1 MHAYGPYLLRLLMHP
16 SLSTRTHFAG
26 AEETSACTRT
36 QRTLFGQASK
46 GLALVPA
53 TTLPRVCV
61 HALCW
66 RCLEEHSAYIIDIRL
81 AERSTRMN
89 EKIEALISQMT
100 LEEKIS
106 LLAGADLWHTVP
118 LERLGIPVMKM
129 TDGPFGARGVDNP
142 SSPTSAC
149 FPCGTALG
157 ATWNPELVERVGKA
171 LAEETKSKG
180 AHILLGP
187 TVNIHRSPLAGR
199 NFESFSEDPYL
210 SGRMAVAY
218 ITGLQHE
225 GVGACIK
232 HFVCNDS
239 EFERQSISSEV
250 DERALREIYLRPF
263 QMAVREAKPWAVMS
277 AYNRIN
283 GAYAS
288 ENPYLLLDILK
299 GEWSFDG
306 IVISDWFGTYG
317 PNVARGGLDLEM
329 PGPARWM
336 GQKALDAVQRDEVS
350 EEVINDKVR
359 RLLRTLIKAGVFKRP
374 ELCPEQAI
382 DLPEHRRLARQAAA
396 EAIVLLKNS
405 KSILP
410 LELDKVKSIAVI
422 GESAKWA
429 SVMGGGSVRVSP
441 HYVVSPLEAIQNRV
455 SQSVQVG
462 YAIGCTTHKNPPL
475 FDKTWLNRTNGGR
488 GLTVEYFANG
498 DLAGKPVFTE
508 TTDKMELIWFGD
520 NQLLDE
526 PNNFSARLTGTFT
539 VPENE
544 VYVFH
549 LASVGKSRLFIDG
562 KRVIDQWDGVPVWES
577 KTQNAK
583 VELAKGQ
590 SYQLRVEY
598 ACEPGPRWRHL
609 RIGCMREIPADSIA
623 QAVVLAAKSD
633 AAIIFAGLT
642 PEWEGEGADRSDMKL
657 PGEQTR
663 LIEQVAAANPNTIVV
678 LNAGAP
684 LSMNWLDQVAAV
696 LQAWY
701 LGQETGNAVVDVLFG
716 EVNPSGRL
724 PMTFPKRLQDNP
736 AYINYPGE
744 SGKVHYGEGLYVG
757 YRYYDKKDIA
767 PLFPFGY
774 GLSYTTFA
782 YRNLEMSAT
791 EYAKGDVIRMSVEV
805 ENTGKCRGQEIV
817 QVYVRDLKS
826 HIMRPEKELKAFS
839 KITLEPGQVRQV
851 TLVLDE
857 EALSYYDP
865 GLKRWVVEAGEFEV
879 LVGSSSRDIRLT
891 TSFNFKGEP
900 SAEGKGQ
907 DRLHTGM
914 PLKTLLDEAKAR
926 AVLEKYIA
934 PFLADL
940 TMEQVSSLSLD
951 QLSVFVPSVLTPE
964 LLRAINEN
972 LRRMTIP

>member
-1 MHAYGPYLLRLLMHP
+1 
-16 SLSTRTHFAG
+16 
-26 AEETSACTRT
+26 
-36 QRTLFGQASK
+36 
-46 GLALVPA
+46 
-53 TTLPRVCV
+53 
-61 HALCW
+61 
-66 RCLEEHSAYIIDIRL
+66 
-81 AERSTRMN
+81 MN

-118 LERLGIPVMKM
+118 LERLGIPVIKM
-129 TDGPFGARGVDNP
+129 TDGPSGARGIDNP

-218 ITGLQHE
+218 ITGLQSE

-250 DERALREIYLRPF
+250 DQRALREIYLRPF
-263 QMAVREAKPWAVMS
+263 HMAVREAKPWAVMS
-277 AYNRIN
+277 SYNRIN
-283 GAYAS
+283 GTYAS
-288 ENPYLLLDILK
+288 ENAHLLLEILK
-299 GEWSFDG
+299 GEWGFEG
-306 IVISDWFGTYG
+306 LVMSDWFGTYSA
-317 PNVARGGLDLEM
+317 NVARGGLDLEM

-336 GQKALDAVQRDEVS
+336 GQKALEAIQRGEVS
-350 EEVINDKVR
+350 GQAIDDKVR
-359 RLLRTLIKAGVFKRP
+359 RLLRTLFRAGVFERP

-382 DLPEHRRLARQAAA
+382 DLPEHHRVARQAAA
-396 EAIVLLKNS
+396 EAIVLLKNE

-410 LELDKVKSIAVI
+410 LEPDKVKSIAVI
-422 GESAKWA
+422 GESALRP
-429 SVMGGGSVRVSP
+429 SIMGGGSVRVSP

-455 SQSVQVG
+455 SKSVQVG
-462 YAIGCTTHKNPPL
+462 YAIGCTIHKNPPL
-475 FDKTWLNRTNGGR
+475 FDTSWLNKTVRGR
-488 GLTVEYFANG
+488 GLTVEYFSNG
-498 DLAGKPVFTE
+498 DLAGNPVLTE

-520 NQLLDE
+520 NPLFNE
-526 PNNFSARLTGTFT
+526 PNDFSARLTGTFY
-539 VPENE
+539 VPESGI
-544 VYVFH
+544 YVFQ
-549 LASVGKSRLFIDG
+549 LASVGKSRLFVDDHP
-562 KRVIDQWDGVPVWES
+562 VIDQWDGGPLWES
-577 KTQNAK
+577 MARNAE
-583 VELAKGQ
+583 VALVKGQ
-590 SYQLRVEY
+590 WYRLRVEY

-642 PEWEGEGADRSDMKL
+642 PEWEGEGADRSDMEL

-663 LIEQVAAANPNTIVV
+663 LIEQVAAVNPNTIVV

-696 LQAWY
+696 IQAWY
-701 LGQETGNAVVDVLFG
+701 LGQETGNAIVDVLFG

-744 SGKVHYGEGLYVG
+744 NGQVHYGEGLAVG

-774 GLSYTTFA
+774 GLSYTTFD
-782 YRNLEMSAT
+782 YRNLKLSAS
-791 EYAKGDVIRMSVEV
+791 EYTKGDVLRMSVDV
-805 ENTGKCRGQEIV
+805 ENTGNRRGQEVV
-817 QVYVRDLKS
+817 QVYVRDVKS
-826 HIMRPEKELKAFS
+826 QLMRPEKELKGFG
-839 KITLEPGQVRQV
+839 KITLEPGETKTVV
-851 TLVLDE
+851 FTLDE
-857 EALSYYDP
+857 EGLAYYDP
-865 GLKRWVVEAGEFEV
+865 ALKRWVAEAGEFEV
-879 LVGSSSRDIRLT
+879 LVGGSSRDIRLT
-891 TSFNFKGEP
+891 ANFNFKGEL
-900 SAEGKGQ
+900 SAERKGPG
-907 DRLHTGM
+907 RWHTGM
-914 PLKTLLDEAKAR
+914 PLKTLLDEAEAR
-926 AVLEKYIA
+926 AVLEKYLA
-934 PFLADL
+934 PFLAEVPI
-940 TMEQVSSLSLD
+940 EQVWNMSLD
-951 QLSVFVPSVLTPE
+951 RLSVHFPSVLTPE
-964 LLRAINEN
+964 LLGAINEN
-972 LRRMTIP
+972 LR